1 MTLQL
6 MSFNIR
12 FDNPHDGPHAWP
24 HRRHFLAQIIN
35 DFETDILGTQ
45 EGRRPQLEELAT
57 LLPNLE
63 MAIKHREWIEERM
76 YPTLFYN
83 PHKFKLIASDDIW
96 LSETPNVAG
105 SFSFESAFPRLCT
118 WAHLEAAKGM
128 QFICADVHLDHV
140 KESTRLAQ
148 AKVLANELLKV
159 SEELPIILMGDFNS
173 APNTL
178 VRNQLLR
185 DLRDLGDPWEILGRE
200 EKASYHNFGP
210 IPADAS
216 RIDWFLLSKSIEPQH
231 IELGLENKNGLWP
244 SDHYPLKLK
253 IALNNH

>member
-1 MTLQL
+1 

-24 HRRHFLAQIIN
+24 HRRQFLAQIIN

-45 EGRRPQLEELAT
+45 EGRQPQLEDLAT
-57 LLPNLE
+57 LLPNLK
-63 MAIKHREWIEERM
+63 MVNQHREWIEERM

-83 PHKFKLIASDDIW
+83 PRKLKLITSNDIW

-118 WAHLEAAKGM
+118 WAHLKTVEDVE
-128 QFICADVHLDHV
+128 FICANVHLDHV

-148 AKVLANELLKV
+148 AKVLTSELSKI
-159 SEELPIILMGDFNS
+159 SGELPIVLMGDFNS

-185 DLRDLGDPWEILGRE
+185 DLRDLSDPWEIIGRE
-200 EKASYHNFGP
+200 EMASYHNFGP

-216 RIDWFLLSKSIEPQH
+216 RIDWFLLSKSIEAQS
-231 IELGLENKNGLWP
+231 IELGLENQDGLWP

-253 IALNNH
+253 IALSNH